1 MDSLGYPDDLHYSC
15 RHASLGIR
23 VRTIADG
30 RRQVRLQCATCGA
43 AVGPALPKER
53 GIGAPAFD
61 EALYER
67 TEEARRVFHSAR
79 QAEREERGDLFWR
92 WYNEDYLSSPQ
103 WKERRS
109 LVLRRAGG
117 ICEGCLTAP
126 ATVVHHS
133 QAAYEQLRE
142 TGQELMCEL
151 RALCSHCHTNIA
163 HWKQRQAERGGDQ

>member
-1 MDSLGYPDDLHYSC
+1 VEPRSAGAPQGAG
-15 RHASLGIR
+15 ASAR
-23 VRTIADG
+23 RPSTRPCTSG
-30 RRQVRLQCATCGA
+30 RRRLGA
-43 AVGPALPKER
+43 SS
-53 GIGAPAFD
+53 
-61 EALYER
+61 
-67 TEEARRVFHSAR
+67 TSAR